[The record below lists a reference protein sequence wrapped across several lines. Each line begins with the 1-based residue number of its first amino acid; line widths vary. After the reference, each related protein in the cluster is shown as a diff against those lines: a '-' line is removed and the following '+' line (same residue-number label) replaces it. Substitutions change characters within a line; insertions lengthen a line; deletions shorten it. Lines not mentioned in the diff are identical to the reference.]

1 VLKEKRMSLH
11 PQALCPIPEETARVA
26 RAAYPKGNVYLSI
39 RDELGTVYQ
48 DESFAH
54 LFAHCGQPAEA
65 PWRLL
70 LVCLMQFAEGLSDQQ
85 AAEAV
90 RGRLDWKY
98 LLSLDLTDPGFDASV
113 LCEFRQRLL
122 EGKADQLIL
131 QPLLDLALARGWLK
145 ARGKQRTDSTHVFGA
160 IRTLHRLETVGET
173 MRATLNVLAT
183 VAPDWLRP
191 QVSEAW
197 VDRYEKRFEGY
208 RLPKGKAERKA
219 YAEVIGTDG
228 FQLLSAIYN
237 ETAPTWLREVPMV
250 QVLRQVWVQQYY
262 APQGPAI
269 WRTED
274 DLPPSALQIHSP
286 YDAEARFSTK
296 REILWAG
303 YKVHLTETCD
313 EEQPH
318 LITHVETTPATTY
331 DGAVTETIHAALEAK
346 ALLPEEHVVDSG
358 YLDAEVLV
366 SAEQRQKVSLI
377 GPVAQDTSWQAR
389 DEQGFDK
396 SRFSID
402 WQTQQVT
409 CPQGKISRYWIST
422 YDRHGKDVIHIKF
435 NPADCK
441 ICPSRVLCT
450 QAKAGAR
457 MLGIHP
463 DQEQHQALQKAR
475 LRQKAPDFKQKYAKR
490 AGIEGTISQGV
501 RGFDLRHSRYI
512 GLTKTR
518 LQHLFVAASLNLVR
532 MGAWLLGKPQAQT
545 RRSQFKKLMSS
556 EPDQIPA

>member
-1 VLKEKRMSLH
+1 MSLH

-26 RAAYPKGNVYLSI
+26 RAAYPKGNVYMQI
-39 RDELGTVYQ
+39 RDELGTIYQ
-48 DESFAH
+48 DEAFTH
-54 LFAHCGQPAEA
+54 LFPNCGQPAEA

-70 LVCLMQFAEGLSDQQ
+70 LVCLVQFAEGLSDQQ

-90 RGRLDWKY
+90 RGRLDLKY
-98 LLSLDLTDPGFDASV
+98 MLSLDLTDPGFDASV

-122 EGKADQLIL
+122 EGKAEQQIL

-183 VAPDWLRP
+183 VAPEWLRT

-208 RLPKGKAERKA
+208 RLPKGKAERKE
-219 YAEVIGTDG
+219 YAEVIGADG
-228 FQLLSAIYN
+228 FQLLSAIYS
-237 ETAPTWLREVPMV
+237 ESAPTWLREVPMV

-262 APQGPAI
+262 APEGPVM
-269 WRTED
+269 WRTEE
-274 DLPPSALQIHSP
+274 DLPASALQIHSP
-286 YDAEARFSTK
+286 YDAEARLSTK
-296 REILWAG
+296 REMLWAG

-313 EEQPH
+313 EQMPH

-366 SAEQRQKVSLI
+366 SAEQRQKITLI
-377 GPVAQDTSWQAR
+377 GPVAADTSWQAR

-396 SRFSID
+396 SQFSID
-402 WQTQQVT
+402 WQAQQVT
-409 CPQGKISRYWIST
+409 CPEGQTSRYWIPTS
-422 YDRHGKDVIHIKF
+422 DRHGKDVIHIKF

-441 ICPSRVLCT
+441 VCPSRGLCT

-457 MLGIHP
+457 MLAIHP
-463 DQEQHQALQKAR
+463 NQAQHEALQKAR

-501 RGFDLRHSRYI
+501 RGFDLRR
-512 GLTKTR
+512 K
-518 LQHLFVAASLNLVR
+518 
-532 MGAWLLGKPQAQT
+532 GAWLMEKPHAQT

-556 EPDQIPA
+556 KPDQIPA

>member
-1 VLKEKRMSLH
+1 MSLH

-26 RAAYPKGNVYLSI
+26 RAAYPKGNVYMQI
-39 RDELGTVYQ
+39 RDELGTIYQ
-48 DESFAH
+48 DEAFTH
-54 LFAHCGQPAEA
+54 LFPNCGQPAEA

-70 LVCLMQFAEGLSDQQ
+70 LVCLVQFAEGLSDQQ

-90 RGRLDWKY
+90 RGRLDLKY
-98 LLSLDLTDPGFDASV
+98 MLSLDLTDPGFDASV

-122 EGKADQLIL
+122 EGKAEQQIL

-183 VAPDWLRP
+183 VAPEWLRT

-208 RLPKGKAERKA
+208 RLPKGKAERKE
-219 YAEVIGTDG
+219 YAEVIGADG
-228 FQLLSAIYN
+228 FQLLSAIYS
-237 ETAPTWLREVPMV
+237 ESAPTWLREVPMV

-262 APQGPAI
+262 APEGPVM
-269 WRTED
+269 WRTEE
-274 DLPPSALQIHSP
+274 DLPASALQIHSP
-286 YDAEARFSTK
+286 YDAEARLSTK
-296 REILWAG
+296 REMLWAG

-313 EEQPH
+313 EQMPH

-366 SAEQRQKVSLI
+366 SAEQRQKITLI
-377 GPVAQDTSWQAR
+377 GPVAADTSWQAR

-396 SRFSID
+396 SQFSID
-402 WQTQQVT
+402 WQAQQVT
-409 CPQGKISRYWIST
+409 CPEGQTSRYWIPTS
-422 YDRHGKDVIHIKF
+422 DRHGKDVIHIKF

-441 ICPSRVLCT
+441 VCPSRGLCT

-457 MLGIHP
+457 MLAIHP
-463 DQEQHQALQKAR
+463 NQAQHEALQKAR

-501 RGFDLRHSRYI
+501 RGFDLRRSRYL
-512 GLTKTR
+512 GLAKTR
-518 LQHLFVAASLNLVR
+518 LQHLFVAASLNMVR
-532 MGAWLLGKPQAQT
+532 MGAWLMEKPHAQT

-556 EPDQIPA
+556 KPDQIPA

>member
-1 VLKEKRMSLH
+1 MF
-11 PQALCPIPEETARVA
+11 P
-26 RAAYPKGNVYLSI
+26 
-39 RDELGTVYQ
+39 
-48 DESFAH
+48 
-54 LFAHCGQPAEA
+54 HCGQPAEA

-85 AAEAV
+85 AADAV

-98 LLSLDLTDPGFDASV
+98 LLSLDLIDPGFDASV

-122 EGKADQLIL
+122 EGKAEQHIL

-160 IRTLHRLETVGET
+160 IRALHRLETVGET

-183 VAPDWLRP
+183 VAPEWLRT
-191 QVSEAW
+191 QVSPEW

-208 RLPKGKAERKA
+208 RLPKGKAERQQ
-219 YAEVIGTDG
+219 YAEVIGADG
-228 FQLLSAIYN
+228 FQLLSAIFS
-237 ETAPTWLREVPMV
+237 ETAPSWLREVPMV

-262 APQGPAI
+262 APDGPVR
-269 WRTED
+269 WRTEED
-274 DLPPSALQIHSP
+274 RPPSALQIHSP
-286 YDAEARFSTK
+286 YDVEARFSTK

-313 EEQPH
+313 EELPH

-346 ALLPEEHVVDSG
+346 GLLPEEHIVDSG

-366 SAEQRQKVSLI
+366 SAEQRQKMTLI
-377 GPVAQDTSWQAR
+377 GPVAADTSWQAR
-389 DEQGFDK
+389 DEHCFDK
-396 SRFSID
+396 SQFSID
-402 WQTQQVT
+402 WQEQQVT
-409 CPQGKISRYWIST
+409 CPQGKISRYWIPT
-422 YDRHGKDVIHIKF
+422 YNRHGKDVIHIKF

-441 ICPSRVLCT
+441 VCPSRGLCT

-457 MLGIHP
+457 MLAIHP
-463 DQEQHQALQKAR
+463 DQAQHQALQQAR

-501 RGFDLRHSRYI
+501 RGFDLRHARYC
-512 GLTKTR
+512 GLSKTR

-532 MGAWLLGKPQAQT
+532 MGTWLMEQPHAQT
-545 RRSQFKKLMSS
+545 RRSRFKKLMSS
-556 EPDQIPA
+556 EPVQIAA

>member
-1 VLKEKRMSLH
+1 MSLH
-11 PQALCPIPEETARVA
+11 PQALSPIPTETARVA
-26 RAAYPKGNVYLSI
+26 RAAYPKGNAYMQL
-39 RDELGTVYQ
+39 RDELGTIYQ
-48 DESFAH
+48 DEAFTH
-54 LFAHCGQPAEA
+54 LFPNCGQPAEA

-70 LVCLMQFAEGLSDQQ
+70 LVCLVQFAEGLSDQQ

-90 RGRLDWKY
+90 RGRLDLKY
-98 LLSLDLTDPGFDASV
+98 MLSLDLTDPGFDASV

-122 EGKADQLIL
+122 EGKTDQLIL
-131 QPLLDLALARGWLK
+131 QPLLDVAVARGWLK

-183 VAPDWLRP
+183 VAPAWLRT

-197 VDRYEKRFEGY
+197 IDRYEKRFEGY
-208 RLPKGKAERKA
+208 CPPKGKAERKQ
-219 YAEVIGTDG
+219 YAEVIGADG
-228 FQLLSAIYN
+228 FHLLTAIYS
-237 ETAPTWLREVPMV
+237 ETAPSWLAEVPMV

-262 APQGPAI
+262 APDGAVG
-269 WRTED
+269 WRTEE

-296 REILWAG
+296 RDIFWAG

-313 EEQPH
+313 DDTPH

-331 DGAVTETIHAALEAK
+331 DGAVTETIHMALEAK
-346 ALLPEEHVVDSG
+346 GLLPEEHVLDSG

-366 SAEQRQKVSLI
+366 SAEKRHKVTLI
-377 GPVAQDTSWQAR
+377 GPVAADTSWQAR
-389 DEQGFDK
+389 DEHGFDK
-396 SRFSID
+396 TQFSMD
-402 WQTQQVT
+402 WQTHQVT
-409 CPQGKISRYWIST
+409 CPEGRTSRYWIPT
-422 YDRHGKDVIHIKF
+422 HDRHGKEVIHIKF

-441 ICPSRVLCT
+441 ECPSRELCT

-457 MLGIHP
+457 MLAIHP
-463 DQEQHQALQKAR
+463 DQKQHQALQQAR
-475 LRQKAPDFKQKYAKR
+475 LRQKAPNFKQKYAKR

-501 RGFDLRHSRYI
+501 RGFDLRHSRYL
-512 GLTKTR
+512 GLSKTR

-532 MGAWLLGKPQAQT
+532 MGAWLMEQSHAQT
-545 RRSQFKKLMSS
+545 RYSRFKKLMSS
-556 EPDQIPA
+556 EPVESAA

>member
-1 VLKEKRMSLH
+1 MSLH
-11 PQALCPIPEETARVA
+11 PQILCPIPEETARVA
-26 RAAYPKGNVYLSI
+26 RAAYPKGNAYLRI
-39 RDELGTVYQ
+39 RDELGTMYK
-48 DESFAH
+48 DESFEH
-54 LFAHCGQPAEA
+54 LFPQCGQSAEA

-85 AAEAV
+85 AADAV
-90 RGRLDWKY
+90 RGRVDWKY
-98 LLSLDLTDPGFDASV
+98 MLSLELTDPGFDASV
-113 LCEFRQRLL
+113 RCEFRQRLL

-131 QPLLDLALARGWLK
+131 QPLLDLALAHGWLK

-160 IRTLHRLETVGET
+160 IRALHRLETVGET

-183 VAPDWLRP
+183 VAPEWLRTH
-191 QVSEAW
+191 VSPEW

-208 RLPKGKAERKA
+208 RLPKGKAERQQ
-219 YAEVIGTDG
+219 YAEVIGADG
-228 FQLLSAIYN
+228 FQLLAAIYS
-237 ETAPTWLREVPMV
+237 ETALSWLREVPMV

-262 APQGPAI
+262 APDGPVR
-269 WRTED
+269 WRNEED
-274 DLPPSALQIHSP
+274 RPPSALQIHSP
-286 YDAEARFSTK
+286 YDVEARFSTK

-313 EEQPH
+313 EELPH

-366 SAEQRQKVSLI
+366 SAEHRQKITLI
-377 GPVAQDTSWQAR
+377 GPVAADTSWQAR
-389 DEQGFDK
+389 DEHCFDK
-396 SRFSID
+396 SQFSID
-402 WQTQQVT
+402 WQEQQVR
-409 CPQGKISRYWIST
+409 CPQGKTSRYWIPT

-435 NPADCK
+435 NPTDCK
-441 ICPSRVLCT
+441 ACPSRGLCT

-457 MLGIHP
+457 MLAIHP
-463 DQEQHQALQKAR
+463 DQAQHQALQKAR

-501 RGFDLRHSRYI
+501 RGFDLRHARYR
-512 GLTKTR
+512 GLSKTR
-518 LQHLFVAASLNLVR
+518 LQHLFVAASLNMVR
-532 MGAWLLGKPQAQT
+532 MGAWLMEQPHAQT
-545 RRSQFKKLMSS
+545 RRSRFKKLMSS
-556 EPDQIPA
+556 EPVQVAA

>member
-1 VLKEKRMSLH
+1 MSLH

-26 RAAYPKGNVYLSI
+26 RAAYPKGNVYMQI
-39 RDELGTVYQ
+39 RDELGTIYQ
-48 DESFAH
+48 DEAFTH
-54 LFAHCGQPAEA
+54 LFPNCGQPAEA

-70 LVCLMQFAEGLSDQQ
+70 LVCLVQFAEGLSDQQ

-90 RGRLDWKY
+90 RGRLDLKY
-98 LLSLDLTDPGFDASV
+98 MLSLDLTDPGFDASV

-122 EGKADQLIL
+122 EGKAEQQIL

-183 VAPDWLRP
+183 VAPEWLRT

-208 RLPKGKAERKA
+208 RLPKGKAERKV
-219 YAEVIGTDG
+219 YAEVIGADG
-228 FQLLSAIYN
+228 FQLLSAIYS
-237 ETAPTWLREVPMV
+237 ESAPTWLREVPMV

-262 APQGPAI
+262 APEGPVM
-269 WRTED
+269 WRTEE
-274 DLPPSALQIHSP
+274 DLPASALQIHSP
-286 YDAEARFSTK
+286 YDAEARLSTK
-296 REILWAG
+296 REMLWAG

-313 EEQPH
+313 EQMPH

-331 DGAVTETIHAALEAK
+331 DGAVMETIHAALEAK

-366 SAEQRQKVSLI
+366 SAEQRQKITLI
-377 GPVAQDTSWQAR
+377 GPVAADTSWQAR

-396 SRFSID
+396 SQFSID
-402 WQTQQVT
+402 WQAQQVT
-409 CPQGKISRYWIST
+409 CPEGQTSRYWIPTS
-422 YDRHGKDVIHIKF
+422 DRHGKDVIHIKF

-441 ICPSRVLCT
+441 VCPSRGLCT

-457 MLGIHP
+457 MLAIHP
-463 DQEQHQALQKAR
+463 DQAQHEALQKAR
-475 LRQKAPDFKQKYAKR
+475 LRQKAPNFKQKYAKR

-501 RGFDLRHSRYI
+501 RGFDLRRSRYL
-512 GLTKTR
+512 GLAKTR
-518 LQHLFVAASLNLVR
+518 LQHLFVAASLNMVR
-532 MGAWLLGKPQAQT
+532 MGAWLMEKPHAQT

-556 EPDQIPA
+556 KPDRIPA